1 MTLKLLSFWVFGGIL
16 IAVGS
21 WILGH
26 LEVNEGVSV
35 LGYAFAFVIGLVL
48 ILLGGLAWINVSS
61 FVSKHG

>member
-1 MTLKLLSFWVFGGIL
+1 MTHKLISFWIFGGFL
-16 IAVGS
+16 IAIGV

-26 LEVNEGVSV
+26 LEFNEGVSIF
-35 LGYAFAFVIGLVL
+35 GYIFAFIVGLVL